1 MTIYLTEADVSGLLD
16 METAVD
22 ALDEAFKARARGELF
37 NSPRS
42 RLPIGRGSY
51 NFMAASWPDKGI
63 VGHKSYVAGPD
74 GAKFHVAV
82 YSTRGEGL
90 LLLMEASRLG
100 QIRTGAASGVAT
112 RYMATQGELA
122 VGVIGSGYQAETQ
135 LEAIATSCQVTS
147 AKVFSRNEDNR
158 NRFANRM
165 SERLGIAVAP
175 VSSGPEC
182 AEGVDVLVAITNSVE
197 PVITGDML
205 APGMHVNAA
214 GNNSWL
220 KRELDTAAIAK
231 CGVVVVDDVEQAK
244 YECGELMRA
253 AETGR
258 FSWDNA
264 IPIHDVVAGNR
275 QGRGSPEQITLFE
288 SQGLALEDLAVADI
302 VYKRAKEQGA
312 GITLPN

>member
-1 MTIYLTEADVSGLLD
+1 MTIYLTEADVDGLLN
-16 METAVD
+16 MEMAVD
-22 ALDEAFKARARGELF
+22 ALDEAFKARARGEVF

-63 VGHKSYVAGPD
+63 VGHKSYTAGPG
-74 GAKFHVAV
+74 GARFHVAI

-112 RYMATQGELA
+112 RYMANQGELT

-135 LEAIATSCQVTS
+135 LEAIATACHVVSG
-147 AKVFSRNEDNR
+147 KVFSRNEDNR
-158 NRFANRM
+158 NRFAKRM
-165 SERLGIAVAP
+165 SERLGIAVDPAD
-175 VSSGPEC
+175 SGAEC
-182 AEGVDVLVAITNSVE
+182 ADGVDVLVAVTNSVD
-197 PVITGDML
+197 PVITGNMV
-205 APGMHVNAA
+205 APGMHINAA

-231 CGVVVVDDVEQAK
+231 CDVIAVDDVEQAK

-302 VYKRAKEQGA
+302 VYKRAMERGA
-312 GITLPN
+312 GITLPG

>member
-1 MTIYLTEADVSGLLD
+1 MTIYLTEADVAELLD
-16 METAVD
+16 METTID
-22 ALDEAFKARARGELF
+22 ALEEAFKARARGEAF

-51 NFMAASWPDKGI
+51 NFMAASWPEKGI
-63 VGHKSYVAGPD
+63 AGHKSYAAGP
-74 GAKFHVAV
+74 GGISFHVAM
-82 YSTRGEGL
+82 YSTQGDGL
-90 LLLMEASRLG
+90 LLLTEANRLG

-112 RYMATQGELA
+112 RHMANSGELT
-122 VGVIGSGYQAETQ
+122 VGVIGSGYQARTQ
-135 LEAIATSCQVTS
+135 LEAIAAACKVTS

-165 SERLGIAVAP
+165 SERLGITVDP
-175 VSSGPEC
+175 VGSSPEC
-182 AEGVDVLVAITNSVE
+182 AEGVDVLVAITSAAD

-220 KRELDTAAIAK
+220 KRELDTASIVKCDVIA
-231 CGVVVVDDVEQAK
+231 VDDVDQAK

-275 QGRGSPEQITLFE
+275 PGRTTPEDITLFE
-288 SQGLALEDLAVADI
+288 SQGLALEDLAAADI
-302 VYKRAKEQGA
+302 IYKRAKER
-312 GITLPN
+312 GIGVSLGG

>member
-1 MTIYLTEADVSGLLD
+1 MTIYLTEADVKELLD
-16 METAVD
+16 MEAAIG
-22 ALDEAFKARARGELF
+22 ALEEAFKARAGGKAF

-51 NFMAASWPDKGI
+51 NFMAASWPEKGI
-63 VGHKSYVAGPD
+63 VGHKSYTAGPG
-74 GAKFHVAV
+74 GARFHVAV

-90 LLLMEASRLG
+90 LLMMEANRLG

-112 RYMATQGELA
+112 RCMANEGDLTVA
-122 VGVIGSGYQAETQ
+122 VIGSGYQAQTQ
-135 LEAIATSCQVTS
+135 LEAIATACTVGS
-147 AKVFSRNEDNR
+147 ARVYSRSEDNR
-158 NRFANRM
+158 NRFAGRM
-165 SERLGIAVAP
+165 SDRLGIEVTPAG
-175 VSSGPEC
+175 SGPEC
-182 AEGVDVLVAITNSVE
+182 AKGADVLVAITSAVE

-205 APGMHVNAA
+205 VPGMHVNAA

-220 KRELDTAAIAK
+220 KRELDTAAVAK
-231 CGVVVVDDVEQAK
+231 CDIVAVDDVDQAK

-264 IPIHDVVAGNR
+264 IPIHDVVAGQR

-288 SQGLALEDLAVADI
+288 SQGLALEDLAAADV
-302 VYKRAKEQGA
+302 VYKRAVER
-312 GITLPN
+312 GIGVTIP